1 MNYLTAHKKNKSKI
15 YSQVIMQLTSKIL
28 APSSSIDHRKLI
40 LNMHIHEIR
49 GIDYILLWSIQKS
62 L

>member
-15 YSQVIMQLTSKIL
+15 YSQVIMQHTSKIL

-49 GIDYILLWSIQKS
+49 GIDYILL
-62 L
+62 